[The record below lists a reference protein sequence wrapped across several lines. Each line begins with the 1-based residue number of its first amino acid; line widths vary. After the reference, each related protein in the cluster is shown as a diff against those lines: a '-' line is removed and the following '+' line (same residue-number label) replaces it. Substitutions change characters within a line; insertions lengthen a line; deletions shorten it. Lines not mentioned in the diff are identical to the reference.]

1 MKHFRYN
8 YGFALALLVSLTAM
22 AHPASAETLTL
33 HFTGLDFAYD
43 GNNIFDAG
51 GIVGSS
57 GDPADADA
65 LGTIDFF
72 LGANNLAHSLDTDI
86 FADFLIPDVGQIP
99 LANTILDVPATGVP
113 HFGFDLLTS
122 DTTPGFG
129 LNLEIDAFTVVFL
142 NGQLS
147 VSATGNASVI
157 TEQDLGEFAF
167 DENQPVTIF
176 FGSSQLAL
184 THSGGNVDSFTA
196 SGAGHVSGT
205 FVPEPSTVAML
216 AMGILGLLGA
226 IWRPFVVLLGPA
238 CPCCGHPAGGR
249 ATGLRSPGKR
259 LPPR

>member
-1 MKHFRYN
+1 MSANAFLFD
-8 YGFALALLVSLTAM
+8 YGGVFTPSPFTA
-22 AHPASAETLTL
+22 
-33 HFTGLDFAYD
+33 
-43 GNNIFDAG
+43 I
-51 GIVGSS
+51 
-57 GDPADADA
+57 DA
-65 LGTIDFF
+65 LGVKI
-72 LGANNLAHSLDTDI
+72 GAAPGQAMEIIFGPYSQDTDHPWYRLERGEITLAEAREEILAIGRGASLDTDI
-86 FADFLIPDVGQIP
+86 FADFLTPDVGQIP

-122 DTTPGFG
+122 ATAPGFG

-142 NGQLS
+142 EGQFS

-184 THSGGNVDSFTA
+184 TDSGGIVDSFTA

-205 FVPEPSTVAML
+205 LVPEPSTVAML

-238 CPCCGHPAGGR
+238 CR
-249 ATGLRSPGKR
+249 D
-259 LPPR
+259 